1 MVVTPKSVMEVDDWI
16 MLLNGGERV
25 AAITAAYMMYNFFCS
40 VLEERDKALR
50 EWISKEKTKAKA
62 IAEDSMNLPLYK
74 RNMGMATHDKL
85 TALEVY
91 LDTGNPDA
99 KVELS
104 WKESNEG

>member
-1 MVVTPKSVMEVDDWI
+1 MIWKVVTTKCNPDLAQRRK
-16 MLLNGGERV
+16 
-25 AAITAAYMMYNFFCS
+25 
-40 VLEERDKALR
+40 
-50 EWISKEKTKAKA
+50 KEKTKAKA

-104 WKESNEG
+104 WKESNE